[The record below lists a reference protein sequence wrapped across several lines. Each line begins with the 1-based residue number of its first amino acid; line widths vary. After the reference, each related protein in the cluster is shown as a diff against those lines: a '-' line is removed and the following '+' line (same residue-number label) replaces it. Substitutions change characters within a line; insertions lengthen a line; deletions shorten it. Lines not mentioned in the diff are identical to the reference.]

1 MRYTP
6 IVPNAWSHSPQM
18 LVGGSLDLAGGGY
31 SIGKARK
38 LAEDVD
44 GMDMDGEGWGKG
56 TRRKIMKTAKQGAL
70 VAEKLVGEFGNDK
83 QKEQAATARKVADT
97 ISGAGAGAKRATKPV
112 PAAALRALMRT
123 GQVHT

>member
-31 SIGKARK
+31 YIGKVQK
-38 LAEDVD
+38 LAADLD
-44 GMDMDGEGWGKG
+44 GMDLGGEGWGKG
-56 TRRKIMKTAKQGAL
+56 TRRKIAKTFKKGAL
-70 VAEKLVGEFGNDK
+70 IAESLIGEFGNDK
-83 QKEQAATARKVADT
+83 QKEQAAKARKVADT
-97 ISGAGAGAKRATKPV
+97 ISGAGAGANRATKPV
-112 PAAALRALMRT
+112 PAAALRALMRA